1 MLKEE
6 IKDDLNK
13 AVKSKDE
20 VACVTLRMLLAVI
33 LSKEKEKR
41 YNISKEK
48 PELNEKE
55 LNDKSSLTDEEITE
69 AVSSEFKK
77 RKEAILE
84 YEKGDRKDLAEKERD
99 EIKVLDKYMPEQLSH
114 EEIKTLAQEAI
125 GKVGVQDMKDIRTM
139 PRSAR
144 QNLDLLKNKSYNLKL
159 GKIMAELM
167 PKIKG
172 KADGSE
178 VNKIIKEI
186 ICKN

>member
-6 IKDDLNK
+6 IKGELTK
-13 AVKSKDE
+13 AVKSKDK

-41 YNISKEK
+41 YNIFKEK

-55 LNDKSSLTDEEITE
+55 LNDKSSLTDEEI
-69 AVSSEFKK
+69 AGVVSSEFKK

-84 YEKGDRKDLAEKERD
+84 YEKGGRNDLADKERA
-99 EIKVLDKYMPEQLSH
+99 EIKVLEKYMPEQLSK
-114 EEIKTLAQEAI
+114 EEIERLAQEAVDKVGAQDI
-125 GKVGVQDMKDIRTM
+125 KDMGKV
-139 PRSAR
+139 
-144 QNLDLLKNKSYNLKL
+144 
-159 GKIMAELM
+159 MAELM

-178 VNKIIKEI
+178 VNKIIKEL